1 MIKSKKPNS
10 IKKYCTMKLSFRY
23 VVYMIYQYAS
33 THDASFLSWNYDGNT
48 TFKKRFLCQ
57 VFV

>member
-1 MIKSKKPNS
+1 MIKSKKQNS

-33 THDASFLSWNYDGNT
+33 THDASFYLGIMMAIQLLKSA
-48 TFKKRFLCQ
+48 FLCQ